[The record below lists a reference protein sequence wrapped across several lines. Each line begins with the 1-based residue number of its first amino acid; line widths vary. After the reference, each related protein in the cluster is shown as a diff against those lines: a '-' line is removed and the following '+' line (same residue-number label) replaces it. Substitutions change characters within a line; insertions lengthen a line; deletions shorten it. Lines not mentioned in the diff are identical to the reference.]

1 MFRPNKPLIF
11 QYNSA
16 MGSVKEAAGQAY
28 DNLTGATTPGNL
40 TTQGKEQHAKG
51 EAEIKAAEAK
61 NYAQG

>member
-1 MFRPNKPLIF
+1 
-11 QYNSA
+11 

-28 DNLTGATTPGNL
+28 DNLTGATAPGNL

-61 NYAQG
+61 NYAEG

>member
-1 MFRPNKPLIF
+1 
-11 QYNSA
+11 

-40 TTQGKEQHAKG
+40 TQSGKEQHAKG

-61 NYAQG
+61 NYAEG